1 MKATFFYLALMTTSL
16 MLVVPSE
23 AKIHT
28 IDLKTAMGIWL
39 LDENTGTEA
48 KDISGNDNHGKIQG
62 AKWVKGK
69 FGSALKFNGSTDRV
83 VIPNSDSLYAKKAW
97 TITSWI
103 FVNKSEVGYGHI
115 VGKRS
120 GAGTNYAFRTDSK
133 SVGWDAYFSQ
143 GGWKGAWQQGKAK
156 KGEWVYMTATYDGE
170 NTIQIYENGVEIG
183 KADVGKPPPQS
194 DAEVHIGGWQD
205 NTSELLDG
213 LLDEVAIFNV
223 ALSPADM
230 KALMKN
236 GFEAIGNTTNVTPMN
251 KLATSWADIK
261 SQ

>member
-1 MKATFFYLALMTTSL
+1 MKATFFYLALMATSL
-16 MLVVPSE
+16 ALVAPSE
-23 AKIHT
+23 AK

-39 LDENTGTEA
+39 LDENTGTET

-62 AKWVKGK
+62 AKWAKGK

-133 SVGWDAYFSQ
+133 GVGWDAYFNQ
-143 GGWKGAWQQGKAK
+143 GGWKGAWLKGKAK
-156 KGEWVYMTATYDGE
+156 KGE
-170 NTIQIYENGVEIG
+170 
-183 KADVGKPPPQS
+183 
-194 DAEVHIGGWQD
+194 
-205 NTSELLDG
+205 
-213 LLDEVAIFNV
+213 
-223 ALSPADM
+223 
-230 KALMKN
+230 
-236 GFEAIGNTTNVTPMN
+236 
-251 KLATSWADIK
+251 
-261 SQ
+261 